1 MLLRLLQSDDYSF
14 PLAYL
19 IATTFWCVQV
29 SVRNR
34 KDGNFLCVSTAMSG
48 HSGQFVSEL
57 LRWFLSLSSSS
68 SSSYCDVSSAQVRE
82 TQALILAPTREL
94 AGQIQKVLFP

>member
-57 LRWFLSLSSSS
+57 LRFLSLSDHDHRHYHTVMFLLHRSG
-68 SSSYCDVSSAQVRE
+68 R
-82 TQALILAPTREL
+82 LRR
-94 AGQIQKVLFP
+94 